1 MMDLQKIYEK
11 LLSKFVV
18 DNWWPA
24 DSQFEIMVGAILTQ
38 QTTWEKVEEV
48 IKKMKAQD
56 LLNIETLA
64 SIDQEKL
71 ERIIMPV
78 GFYRQKAERIKCLA
92 AYLQNHYN
100 SDPSLLLSKPL
111 DEARNEL
118 LTIKGIGKETADA
131 ILLYA
136 GHKGT
141 FVAAK
146 YCCRILMRT
155 GLIRTDKYDDVKNF
169 VEQNIPPD
177 PKIYARLYALLV
189 QLSKTHCRNKPQC
202 QGCPLED
209 GCSFNQSKGK

>member
-1 MMDLQKIYEK
+1 MMDLQKIYDR
-11 LLSKFVV
+11 LLSKFAV

-48 IKKMKAQD
+48 IREMKAQG
-56 LLNIETLA
+56 LLDVVTLA

-71 ERIIMPV
+71 EKIIMPL
-78 GFYRQKAERIKCLA
+78 GFYRQKAERIKSLA
-92 AYLQNHYN
+92 RYIQNHYG
-100 SDPSLLLSKPL
+100 SDPSLLLTKPL
-111 DEARNEL
+111 EEARNEL

-136 GHKGT
+136 GHKET

-146 YCCRILMRT
+146 YCCRILMRV
-155 GLIRTDKYDDVKNF
+155 GLVKTDRYDDVKRF
-169 VEQNIPPD
+169 VEQSIPPD

-189 QLSKTHCRNKPQC
+189 QLSKTHCRNKPKC
-202 QGCPLED
+202 KDCPLED
-209 GCSFNQSKGK
+209 ICSFKQS